1 MCEPV
6 TLMVIAGATMAAGAG
21 VQMYGQY
28 QEGKAAEASGKYNAR
43 MDEIKAESVAE
54 QASFDARQRSKQ
66 NMQDVSLGLVSAAGS
81 GLTLN
86 SGSVTDWEGDM
97 QSAMESDF
105 AVIEHNSELQRFGF
119 FGSANLSRAEGKFAR
134 KASYWKMG
142 ATALSTAGSLGMGY
156 ASFSQAGK
164 APGGGAGQSNM
175 GKTVSAKQGY
185 TIVG

>member
-6 TLMVIAGATMAAGAG
+6 TIIAMAAMVAGAG
-21 VQMYGQY
+21 VSMYGQY
-28 QEGKAAEASGKYNAR
+28 QEGKAAEKAGEYNAR
-43 MDEIKAESVAE
+43 MDEIKAASVAE
-54 QASFDARQRSKQ
+54 QASFDARQRAKQ
-66 NMQDVSLGLVSAAGS
+66 NMQDVSKGLVSAAGS

-105 AVIEHNSELQRFGF
+105 AAIEHNSELQRFGL

-156 ASFSQAGK
+156 ASFAQAGK
-164 APGGGAGQSNM
+164 APGGGGGVTTYGDGSY
-175 GKTVSAKQGY
+175 GG
-185 TIVG
+185 GGR